1 MSLSIIIPTYNN
13 VNYLDELL
21 ESILNNESS
30 YDYEVLIGIDN
41 CEETIEY
48 FKYRNYPSN
57 FFFYYFVENYGPY
70 IIKNTLAELSNYE
83 KIFFFDSDDIM
94 LKGLINVVCEKLNG
108 YDCVKP
114 KFVNFVDKDG
124 QRVFTEGN
132 NLYGEGVFGIRKT
145 IFLGMN
151 GFEGWKM
158 AADSDFM
165 GRIYKHKR
173 KIHLTQ
179 NILFHRRI
187 HDNSLT
193 MRPDTGYKSAL
204 RGKYFSMSKHRTDFG
219 PLPFLSKGDYQVMDN
234 ETKNIS
240 DSILTQEK
248 NRVDTEQEIKQK
260 KHSLL
265 QSIFDKSPKN
275 LDELIQKKQDRVIN
289 YEQVN
294 RSTIVNSPK
303 PKIVDTA
310 LKKAKLE
317 NLKKNYGRR

>member
-1 MSLSIIIPTYNN
+1 MIIPPSIKRRVIEIDYHLNM
-13 VNYLDELL
+13 VLL
-21 ESILNNESS
+21 VINP
-30 YDYEVLIGIDN
+30 DF
-41 CEETIEY
+41 TI
-48 FKYRNYPSN
+48 
-57 FFFYYFVENYGPY
+57 
-70 IIKNTLAELSNYE
+70 
-83 KIFFFDSDDIM
+83 
-94 LKGLINVVCEKLNG
+94 
-108 YDCVKP
+108 
-114 KFVNFVDKDG
+114 
-124 QRVFTEGN
+124 
-132 NLYGEGVFGIRKT
+132 
-145 IFLGMN
+145 
-151 GFEGWKM
+151 
-158 AADSDFM
+158 
-165 GRIYKHKR
+165 
-173 KIHLTQ
+173 
-179 NILFHRRI
+179 
-187 HDNSLT
+187 
-193 MRPDTGYKSAL
+193 YKSAL

-234 ETKNIS
+234 ETKNLS

-275 LDELIQKKQDRVIN
+275 LDDLIQKKQERVIN